1 MNETVVIAFPRSFPQ
16 AQRIAEHLDATLLP
30 YDAEVFAR
38 VFGSARRIV
47 ALMSTGIV
55 VRSVAPLLVDK
66 WIDPAVVVV
75 SPDLSYAIP
84 LIGGHHGANEL
95 ALQLAPLG
103 IQPVVTTATEVA
115 GKKSVEVVAQRHG
128 CDVLNRDS
136 TRRVN
141 AAILDGEV
149 QVHAINGPAI
159 VVAGPDVSVLLKKGI
174 YIVGIGCRK
183 GVRKE
188 EVLDAIQQAL
198 HACRISGGD
207 VFAFATTAKKIG
219 ESGLTDAIVSL
230 SAGLIFLDDE
240 TINAQPLRSPSKA
253 GRIGLL
259 GVAEPSALAISKQ
272 RELVMKKTVY
282 GRVTIA
288 IAR

>member
-30 YDAEVFAR
+30 YDDEVFAR
-38 VFGSARRIV
+38 VFESARRIV

-115 GKKSVEVVAQRHG
+115 GKESVEVVAQRHG
-128 CDVLNRDS
+128 CDILNRDS

-149 QVHAINGPAI
+149 PVHAINGPAI
-159 VVAGPDVSVLLKKGI
+159 VVAGHDVSVLLKKGF
-174 YIVGIGCRK
+174 YVVGIGCRK

-198 HACRISGGD
+198 NACRISGGD

-219 ESGLTDAIVSL
+219 ESGLTDAIASL

-272 RELVMKKTVY
+272 GELVMKKTVY

>member
-30 YDAEVFAR
+30 YDADVFAR
-38 VFGSARRIV
+38 VFRSARRIV

-66 WIDPAVVVV
+66 WTDPAVVVV
-75 SPDLSYAIP
+75 SPNLSYAIP

-95 ALQLAPLG
+95 AFQLAPLG

-115 GKKSVEVVAQRHG
+115 GKESVEVVAQRHG

-141 AAILDGEV
+141 TAILDGEV
-149 QVHAINGPAI
+149 PVHAINGPAI
-159 VVAGPDVSVLLKKGI
+159 VVAGPGVSVLLKKGI

-188 EVLDAIQQAL
+188 EVLEAIQQAL

-219 ESGLTDAIVSL
+219 ESGLTDAIASL